1 MSETSHEH
9 KSKAPKKIN
18 FYVIISS
25 SSRYDKFKNREM
37 FTDPSGDLIVELIKN
52 AGHEVASKEI
62 LPDDMFLLGKH
73 VGNAIGSENVDAIIV
88 SGGTGVSITDV
99 TIETLRPMMIKTL
112 PGFGEIFRKLSYD
125 DIGSAAIMT
134 RALAGIADQGKVI
147 FCIPGSPQAVRLVM
161 TKLILPETGHIV
173 KHVREK

>member
-1 MSETSHEH
+1 MSESTNEH
-9 KSKAPKKIN
+9 KSKAPKKLN
-18 FYVIISS
+18 FHVIISS
-25 SSRYDKFKNREM
+25 SSRYDQFKKREM
-37 FTDPSGDLIVELIKN
+37 FTDPSGDLIVELIKI
-52 AGHEVASKEI
+52 AGHSVVSKEI
-62 LPDDMFLLGKH
+62 LPDDLFLLGKH
-73 VGNAIGSENVDAIIV
+73 VGNAIGSEDVDAIIV

-125 DIGSAAIMT
+125 EIGSAAIMT
-134 RALAGIADQGKVI
+134 RTLAGVADQGKVI

-173 KHVREK
+173 KHAREK

>member
-1 MSETSHEH
+1 MSKSSHEH
-9 KSKAPKKIN
+9 KSKAPKKLN

-25 SSRYDKFKNREM
+25 SSRYEKFKNREM

-52 AGHEVASKEI
+52 SGHNVVSKEI
-62 LPDDMFLLGKH
+62 LPDDRVLLGKH

-88 SGGTGVSITDV
+88 SGGTGVTITDV

-125 DIGSAAIMT
+125 EIGSAAIMT
-134 RALAGIADQGKVI
+134 RALAGVSDQGKVI
-147 FCIPGSPQAVRLVM
+147 FSIPGSINAARLVM
-161 TKLILPETGHIV
+161 TKLILPETGHII
-173 KHVREK
+173 KHAQEK